1 MCVTSQGCCR
11 TSPNKPGW
19 GSEATRTQA
28 RHPERLCTQCMQ
40 APPLPPHTPYTATR
54 ALPPNSATALNT
66 LKTGKSQTIPPG
78 RQVTSVRTGHLPND
92 QPHNFPEA
100 FLCLLETPKSLEELD
115 HENHGDGPHDEAIRP
130 CAAPPPH
137 TLTFYH
143 PKCCT
148 DEKSEVQSGPVTQQC
163 CGEPDPL
170 HPCLSAHHIPNVVQS
185 CSVLPRKEVANA
197 QGPRPLIPQCQD
209 QCPEATWAV
218 WPPGPVPQWAF
229 ESCQQG

>member
-11 TSPNKPGW
+11 TNPNKPGL

-40 APPLPPHTPYTATR
+40 APPPPPHTPYTATW

-78 RQVTSVRTGHLPND
+78 RQITSVRTGHLPND
-92 QPHNFPEA
+92 QPRNFPEA
-100 FLCLLETPKSLEELD
+100 SPCVLERPESLEELA
-115 HENHGDGPHDEAIRP
+115 HENPGDGPHDEAIRAF
-130 CAAPPPH
+130 AAPPPH
-137 TLTFYH
+137 TLTCYH

-170 HPCLSAHHIPNVVQS
+170 HPCLSAHHIPTWS
-185 CSVLPRKEVANA
+185 RAALSFPGKCS
-197 QGPRPLIPQCQD
+197 GPRALIPQCRD
-209 QCPEATWAV
+209 QCPEV
-218 WPPGPVPQWAF
+218 I
-229 ESCQQG
+229 